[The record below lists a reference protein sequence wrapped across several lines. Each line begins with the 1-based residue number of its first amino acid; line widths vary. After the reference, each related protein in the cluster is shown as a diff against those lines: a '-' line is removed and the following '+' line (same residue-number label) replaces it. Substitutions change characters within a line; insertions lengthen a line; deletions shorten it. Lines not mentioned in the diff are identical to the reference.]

1 MVDINKVLGKG
12 DRLLKA
18 SEPTREGDYIEF
30 SVSSEYPVR
39 EWYGYEILSHEANA
53 IDLRRVPGMPMLWN
67 HGNGEIGKKP
77 LGVVEGWRV
86 VNGKCRPLVRWAKA
100 DYVGEYRQLYEDDI
114 LTCFSIGYAKQRAV
128 EIEPASD
135 GTPQVL
141 VTRWEPIEVSLVP
154 DPADPTVG
162 KYRSMDG
169 KGISVEIEVN
179 INSPEGESEEE
190 DTETGEME
198 YCSECGILY
207 KPTMEDRK
215 KCKCQGGTMAIE
227 EVRATEKER
236 QRSIRAM
243 GDKWSR
249 ELGPKFA
256 DLAETL
262 IDSGSSVEEARSAF
276 GVELERSFGGQK
288 PLGGT
293 LDDRPRDFVPGLEG
307 RDLERYSLLRAVRS
321 RLPEFPEYQKK
332 CLEKEVSETIC
343 QQISGD
349 PTNFYFPT
357 RNMTVMRR
365 DLPASTQ
372 NQPSLVP
379 TDYRPELWIEALR
392 NKALVFRMGGQFVTG
407 LKGDLTFSKETG
419 VIDSDWI
426 YEGQPAPASSFETG
440 LVTLTPKTLASYTT
454 ITRRLLLQSSPD
466 AEQIAR
472 RQLLISQSLKLD
484 QTAIYGSGTGPTP
497 KGIANYT
504 NIKKLTNGFGADGGY
519 PTYAGLVELMGLIES
534 DNIEP
539 DRLKWLIN
547 AKTKARLMVTPYQ
560 SSGVEGNFVLND
572 GSQTLLGFEYGT
584 TNQLRSNLTKGNG
597 TGLSEAIL
605 GDFNQLYVGEW
616 EGMVLNVTTQGEH
629 FRTGSLGLVTFQ
641 TLDIAIGHEQGFGYL
656 YDIKTAG

>member
-179 INSPEGESEEE
+179 INSPERESQEE
-190 DTETGEME
+190 DTETEEME

-293 LDDRPRDFVPGLEG
+293 LGDRPRDFVPGLEG
-307 RDLERYSLLRAVRS
+307 RDLEQYSLLRAVRS
-321 RLPEFPEYQKK
+321 QIPDYPEFKAGCIEQ
-332 CLEKEVSETIC
+332 EVSRTIC
-343 QQISGD
+343 GQIDGD
-349 PTNFYFPT
+349 PSKFYFPT
-357 RNMTVMRR
+357 RQ
-365 DLPASTQ
+365 LPAQVTRAASTQ
-372 NQPSLVP
+372 NQPSIIS
-379 TDYRPELWIEALR
+379 TDLRPDMWIEALR
-392 NKALVFRMGGQFVTG
+392 NKAVVFQLGGRFITG
-407 LKGDLTFSKETG
+407 LRGNVNFPKETG
-419 VIDSDWI
+419 VITADWI
-426 YEGQPAPASSFETG
+426 NENEPAPESSFTTG
-440 LVTLTPKTLASYTT
+440 LVSLTPKTIASYTT
-454 ITRRLLLQSSPD
+454 ITRTLLLQSSPD

-472 RQLLISQSLKLD
+472 DQLLKAIALKID
-484 QTAIYGSGTGPTP
+484 STAIYGSGVAPVP
-497 KGIANYT
+497 LGIANLT
-504 NIKKLTNGFGADGGY
+504 GKKTLTSGFGNDGGY
-519 PTYAGLVELMGLIES
+519 PTYAGMVELMGLIEA
-534 DNIEP
+534 DNA
-539 DRLKWLIN
+539 DFNNLKWLIN
-547 AKTKARLMVTPYQ
+547 SKTKARLMVTPVQ
-560 SSGVEGNFVLND
+560 TNGVEGNFILKD
-572 GSQTLLGFEYGT
+572 GQTSLIGFPYLVS
-584 TNQLRSNLTKGNG
+584 NQARSTLPKGNG
-597 TGLSEAIL
+597 TALSEAIL
-605 GDFNQLYVGEW
+605 GDWNQLYVGEW
-616 EGMVLNVTTQGEH
+616 EGLSLNVNTQGAT
-629 FRTGSLGLVTFQ
+629 FRQGGVELVAFQ
-641 TLDIAIGHEQGFGYL
+641 TLDMAYGHAESFGYL
-656 YDIKTAG
+656 SDIKTAS